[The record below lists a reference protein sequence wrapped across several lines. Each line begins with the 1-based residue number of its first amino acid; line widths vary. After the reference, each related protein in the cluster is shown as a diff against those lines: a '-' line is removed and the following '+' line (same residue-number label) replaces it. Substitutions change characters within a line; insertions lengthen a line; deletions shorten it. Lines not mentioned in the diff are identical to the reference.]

1 MALLQPK
8 LSLKVAQRQIL
19 TPGLMQMVSVL
30 ALNKLEL
37 KEMINAEITEN
48 PILEEIEESVPLLDE
63 VAAEEIQH
71 DRATEMREAEAEPE
85 KRTDPFEEIDFG
97 SYFQEYLDPGYRTS
111 NNFEIT
117 EAPSLENYLSSP
129 GTLTDHIFWQL
140 GSLNLLPAVRDAAE
154 YIIGNLNEDG
164 YLTATDEELLEGYLR
179 EQLAPQ
185 AHPAGQSPIAGLPPA
200 MLERARAHLASG
212 LAVVRQLDPVGIGT
226 RDLRECL
233 LAQVEAH
240 RREFGLIFEKE
251 AFQKQD
257 QARRDVQEEAAHG
270 LSPAAIFARHGMAGR
285 APAENGHAAADH
297 GVDAAADAAA
307 DGTAADDTLNLAAA
321 AEPGFVASSHP
332 NGHTAAPAWLN
343 GAAGSPRAT
352 LPAAALPGTT
362 HPGTTLSGTALP
374 GAAFAEAAAS
384 AAAGDAAGSDAFP
397 AVDSAAVSAGPQA
410 SASSQGPNQIPS
422 QASNQ
427 PSPIDPRVDL
437 FDTATRIIDKH
448 LALLQKRDP
457 RELGKAVGRPLE
469 AVQQAIDFI
478 RTLDPRP
485 GQRFNRSDARLIEP
499 DVAFVKRGDE
509 YVVVMNEEDLPN
521 LRLNQGYRRMLTQDG
536 AEKEVKDYV
545 KERYRSALQLM
556 RNIEQRKN
564 TILRT
569 CEAIVRRQQDF
580 LEKGVEAL
588 RPMMIKE
595 VAEEIG
601 VHPSTVSR
609 AVSNKYVHTS
619 QGVYELRFFF
629 SEGVNGPEGG
639 GTPLM
644 LLKRKVKKLI
654 EDEDPRKPLTDD
666 QIAAM
671 LQGQGIDVTRRTVA
685 KYREDLRIPSTHQ
698 RRVRG

>member
-48 PILEEIEESVPLLDE
+48 PILEEIEENVPLLDE
-63 VAAEEIQH
+63 VTAQEIQH
-71 DRATEMREAEAEPE
+71 DRATELRETEAEPE
-85 KRTDPFEEIDFG
+85 KKTDPFEEIDFG
-97 SYFQEYLDPGYRTS
+97 SYFQDYLDPGFRTPNS
-111 NNFEIT
+111 FEIT
-117 EAPSLENYLSSP
+117 EAPSLENYLSQP

-164 YLTATDEELLEGYLR
+164 YMTATDEELLEGYLR

-185 AHPAGQSPIAGLPPA
+185 AGPANGHTPITDLSPAL
-200 MLERARAHLASG
+200 LERARAHLAAG
-212 LAVVRQLDPVGIGT
+212 LAVVRELDPVGIGT

-240 RREFGLIFEKE
+240 RKEFGLIC
-251 AFQKQD
+251 QKQVY
-257 QARRDVQEEAAHG
+257 QRHRDTLEEAERNG
-270 LSPAAIFARHGMAGR
+270 SE
-285 APAENGHAAADH
+285 ENGHRRQPGVGHWSLERSAERDHPEADLGH
-297 GVDAAADAAA
+297 EGEREPQLESGFD
-307 DGTAADDTLNLAAA
+307 LAAA
-321 AEPGFVASSHP
+321 EAMPAEAAPL
-332 NGHTAAPAWLN
+332 NGHATPSPAP
-343 GAAGSPRAT
+343 
-352 LPAAALPGTT
+352 PAAASYDARPSGPRVES
-362 HPGTTLSGTALP
+362 HP
-374 GAAFAEAAAS
+374 EAVR
-384 AAAGDAAGSDAFP
+384 
-397 AVDSAAVSAGPQA
+397 VDSGIDAGGVQA
-410 SASSQGPNQIPS
+410 SAH
-422 QASNQ
+422 
-427 PSPIDPRVDL
+427 PIDPRVEL
-437 FDTATRIIDKH
+437 FDTATKIIDKH
-448 LALLQKRDP
+448 LQLLQKRDP
-457 RELGKAVGRPLE
+457 RELGKAVGRSLE
-469 AVQQAIDFI
+469 AVQHAIDFI

-521 LRLNQGYRRMLTQDG
+521 LRLNQGYRRMLTQEG

-629 SEGVNGPEGG
+629 SEGVNGPEGS

-671 LQGQGIDVTRRTVA
+671 LQSQGIDVTRRTVA

>member
-48 PILEEIEESVPLLDE
+48 PILEEIEENVPLLDE
-63 VAAEEIQH
+63 VTAQEIQH
-71 DRATEMREAEAEPE
+71 DRATELREAEAEPE
-85 KRTDPFEEIDFG
+85 KKTDPFEEIDFG
-97 SYFQEYLDPGYRTS
+97 SYFQDYLDPGFRTPNS
-111 NNFEIT
+111 FEIT
-117 EAPSLENYLSSP
+117 EAPSLENYLSQP

-140 GSLNLLPAVRDAAE
+140 GSLNLLPAIRDAAE

-185 AHPAGQSPIAGLPPA
+185 TGHANGHTAIADLGPA
-200 MLERARAHLASG
+200 MLERARAHLTAG
-212 LAVVRQLDPVGIGT
+212 LAVVRELDPVGIGT

-240 RREFGLIFEKE
+240 RKEFGLIC
-251 AFQKQD
+251 QKQVY
-257 QARRDVQEEAAHG
+257 QKHRDTLEEAERNGSLENGHLRQAGTGHY
-270 LSPAAIFARHGMAGR
+270 SPEYGHPERELRSEGEHDAAVGPRFESGVESGFETRLESGFDLAAAEATPVES
-285 APAENGHAAADH
+285 APLNGHAATSPALYDVRPT
-297 GVDAAADAAA
+297 GPRVD
-307 DGTAADDTLNLAAA
+307 
-321 AEPGFVASSHP
+321 PGI
-332 NGHTAAPAWLN
+332 
-343 GAAGSPRAT
+343 
-352 LPAAALPGTT
+352 
-362 HPGTTLSGTALP
+362 
-374 GAAFAEAAAS
+374 
-384 AAAGDAAGSDAFP
+384 DAAG
-397 AVDSAAVSAGPQA
+397 VQAAHA
-410 SASSQGPNQIPS
+410 
-422 QASNQ
+422 
-427 PSPIDPRVDL
+427 IDPRIEL

-448 LALLQKRDP
+448 LQLLQKRDP
-457 RELGKAVGRPLE
+457 RELAKAVGRSLE
-469 AVQQAIDFI
+469 AAQHAIDFI

-521 LRLNQGYRRMLTQDG
+521 LRLNQGYRRMLTQEG

-580 LEKGVEAL
+580 LEKGVDAL

-629 SEGVNGPEGG
+629 SEGVNGPEGS

-666 QIAAM
+666 HIAAM
-671 LQGQGIDVTRRTVA
+671 LQSQGIDVTRRTVA

>member
-48 PILEEIEESVPLLDE
+48 PILEEIDESVPLLDE
-63 VAAEEIQH
+63 VAGQEIQH
-71 DRATEMREAEAEPE
+71 DRATELRATENEPE
-85 KRTDPFEEIDFG
+85 KKTDPFEEIDFG
-97 SYFQEYLDPGYRTS
+97 SYFQDYLDPGFRTPNS
-111 NNFEIT
+111 FEIT
-117 EAPSLENYLSSP
+117 EAPSLENYLSQP
-129 GTLTDHIFWQL
+129 GTLSDHIFWQL

-185 AHPAGQSPIAGLPPA
+185 AAALNGHSSIADLPPA
-200 MLERARAHLASG
+200 MLERARAHLAAG

-233 LAQVEAH
+233 LVQVQANQK
-240 RREFGLIFEKE
+240 EFGLMC
-251 AFQKQD
+251 QKQD
-257 QARRDVQEEAAHG
+257 YQNQRDAIEEAERNGYIENSQPRNEDSGYANGAGSILG
-270 LSPAAIFARHGMAGR
+270 L
-285 APAENGHAAADH
+285 D
-297 GVDAAADAAA
+297 
-307 DGTAADDTLNLAAA
+307 LAAA
-321 AEPGFVASSHP
+321 VESETAVAPHLNGHGSSRPSSMEALCDVRLTASSIEQ
-332 NGHTAAPAWLN
+332 
-343 GAAGSPRAT
+343 
-352 LPAAALPGTT
+352 PGN
-362 HPGTTLSGTALP
+362 SGDDP
-374 GAAFAEAAAS
+374 
-384 AAAGDAAGSDAFP
+384 
-397 AVDSAAVSAGPQA
+397 
-410 SASSQGPNQIPS
+410 IPT
-422 QASNQ
+422 
-427 PSPIDPRVDL
+427 PPVDPRIEL
-437 FDTATRIIDKH
+437 FETATKIIDKH
-448 LALLQKRDP
+448 LQLLQKRDP
-457 RELGKAVGRPLE
+457 RELAKAVGRPME
-469 AVQQAIDFI
+469 MVQQAIDFI

-509 YVVVMNEEDLPN
+509 YVVVMNDEDLPN
-521 LRLNQGYRRMLTQDG
+521 LRLNQGYRRMLTQEG

-629 SEGVNGPEGG
+629 SEGVNGPEGS

-654 EDEDPRKPLTDD
+654 EEEDPRKPLTDD
-666 QIAAM
+666 HIAAM
-671 LQGQGIDVTRRTVA
+671 LQSQGIDVTRRTVA